1 MIGFVAMVKIVKQWE
16 VHIRTI
22 QPNVS
27 DNVQASCS
35 SGKHNF
41 LQGEISEAC
50 IGMGML

>member
-1 MIGFVAMVKIVKQWE
+1 MVKIIKQWE

-27 DNVQASCS
+27 DNVQATYS

-41 LQGEISEAC
+41 LQVEISETC